1 MEDET
6 AWEGL
11 KCSDRFRQAQHTWQ
25 AAGTGETV
33 QGEQFTFYRS
43 GKILRRYERV
53 SCLLE
58 QLLNR
63 CISESYVI

>member
-25 AAGTGETV
+25 AAGTGEDCPGRTV
-33 QGEQFTFYRS
+33 YLLSLGEDTAT
-43 GKILRRYERV
+43 I
-53 SCLLE
+53 
-58 QLLNR
+58 
-63 CISESYVI
+63 